1 MERSGSV
8 EKSVTL
14 NKAQDSG
21 LRRLAKLLGP
31 GIIAVLSWLGAG
43 DLITSSVAGAN
54 YGYAMMWVL
63 AVSLLLR
70 FLIVN
75 IIARFQLCNNRGM
88 SILEGYAQLHPVFAW
103 FMLGYALIMGHLTNA
118 YMLKGAG
125 EALATLLHLDQPLLC
140 SAAVVI
146 AVWLLVGR
154 NFYALIEG
162 VMKVLLAVM
171 TLAFITLAVMSGPD
185 LGGILRG
192 TIGFSIPPDEG
203 VHGALL
209 VAVSVIGAVAGSI
222 ANFVH
227 PYVMKEKGWT
237 GPEHKRIQRNDL
249 LFAVVVGIVI
259 NLAIWVVGVEILR
272 PNGLQVNTLSD
283 LGAAMELFFG
293 AGGWL
298 IFFTG
303 VFATLFASVVGKT
316 TAFPM
321 LITDALQHIRPER
334 RKRYGKTFHKDPAHK
349 WFLLFIL
356 VTPLVWSLPGMP
368 DFVTL
373 TIGVNA
379 LNIVGLPVISLGLLI
394 MSNQKSLLGDR
405 YRNNWFENL
414 ALGFATL
421 LAIWVAIQLGL
432 QLLG

>member
-8 EKSVTL
+8 EKSTPL
-14 NKAQDSG
+14 SKAQDSG

-162 VMKVLLAVM
+162 VMKLLLAVM

-283 LGAAMELFFG
+283 LGAALELFFG

-334 RKRYGKTFHKDPAHK
+334 RERYGKTFHKDPAHK

>member
-162 VMKVLLAVM
+162 VMKLLLAVM

-283 LGAAMELFFG
+283 LGAALELFFG

-334 RKRYGKTFHKDPAHK
+334 RERYGKTFHKDPLHK
-349 WFLLFIL
+349 WFMLFIL

-394 MSNQKSLLGDR
+394 MSNQKSLLGDK

-432 QLLG
+432 LLLG

>member
-14 NKAQDSG
+14 NKAQGSG

-88 SILEGYAQLHPVFAW
+88 SILEGYAQLHPAFAW

-162 VMKVLLAVM
+162 VMKLLLAVM

-283 LGAAMELFFG
+283 LGAALELFFG

-334 RKRYGKTFHKDPAHK
+334 RERYGKTFHKDPAHK

>member
-14 NKAQDSG
+14 NKTQGSG

-162 VMKVLLAVM
+162 VMKLLLAVM

-283 LGAAMELFFG
+283 LGAALELFFG

-334 RKRYGKTFHKDPAHK
+334 RERYGKTFHKDPAHK

>member
-8 EKSVTL
+8 EKSAPL
-14 NKAQDSG
+14 SKAQDSG

-283 LGAAMELFFG
+283 LGAALELFFG

-334 RKRYGKTFHKDPAHK
+334 RERYGKTFHKDPAHK

>member
-14 NKAQDSG
+14 DKAQGSG

-88 SILEGYAQLHPVFAW
+88 SILEGYAQLHPAFAW

-162 VMKVLLAVM
+162 VMKLLLAVM

-283 LGAAMELFFG
+283 LGAALELFFG
-293 AGGWL
+293 AGGWV

-334 RKRYGKTFHKDPAHK
+334 RERYGKTFHKDPAHK

-394 MSNQKSLLGDR
+394 MSNQKSLLGDK

>member
-162 VMKVLLAVM
+162 VMKLLLAVM

-283 LGAAMELFFG
+283 LGAALELFFG

-334 RKRYGKTFHKDPAHK
+334 RERYGKTFHKDPAHK

-394 MSNQKSLLGDR
+394 MSNQKSLLGDK

>member
-14 NKAQDSG
+14 NKAQGSG

-88 SILEGYAQLHPVFAW
+88 SILEGYAQLHPAFAW

-162 VMKVLLAVM
+162 VMKLLLAVM

-283 LGAAMELFFG
+283 LGAALELFFG
-293 AGGWL
+293 AGGWV

-334 RKRYGKTFHKDPAHK
+334 RERYGKTFHKDPAHK

-379 LNIVGLPVISLGLLI
+379 LNIIGLPVISLGLLI
-394 MSNQKSLLGDR
+394 MSNQKSLLGDK

>member
-14 NKAQDSG
+14 NKAQGSG

-272 PNGLQVNTLSD
+272 PNGLQVNTLND
-283 LGAAMELFFG
+283 LGAALELFFG

-334 RKRYGKTFHKDPAHK
+334 RERYGKTFHKDPAHK

-394 MSNQKSLLGDR
+394 MSNQKSLLGVK

>member
-1 MERSGSV
+1 MASSPPLD
-8 EKSVTL
+8 EKLGAVAEPRM
-14 NKAQDSG
+14 KK
-21 LRRLAKLLGP
+21 LAKLLGP

-75 IIARFQLCNNRGM
+75 IIARFQLCNNKGM
-88 SILEGYAQLHPVFAW
+88 SILEGYAQLHPFFAW
-103 FMLGYALIMGHLTNA
+103 FMLAYALLMGHLINA

-125 EALATLLHLDQPLLC
+125 EALAMLLNINQPLLC
-140 SAAVVI
+140 SVAVVI

-154 NFYALIEG
+154 NVYSLIEG
-162 VMKVLLAVM
+162 VMKALLAIM
-171 TLAFITLAVMSGPD
+171 TLAFLALAIMSGPD
-185 LGGILRG
+185 VTGILKG

-227 PYVMKEKGWT
+227 PYVMRQKGWV

-249 LFAVVVGIVI
+249 LFAVIVGIII

-272 PNGLQVNTLSD
+272 PNGLQVNTLAD
-283 LGAAMELFFG
+283 LGKALEIYFGSIGWYVFF
-293 AGGWL
+293 
-298 IFFTG
+298 IG
-303 VFATLFASVVGKT
+303 VFATLFASVSGKT

-321 LITDALQHIRPER
+321 LITDAFQHIRPER
-334 RKRYGKTFHKDPAHK
+334 RARYGKEYHRDPMHR
-349 WFLLFIL
+349 WFMLFIL

-373 TIGVNA
+373 TLGVNA
-379 LNIVGLPVISLGLLI
+379 LNIVGLPIISLGLLI
-394 MSNQKSLLGDR
+394 MSNQKSLLSKE
-405 YRNNWFENL
+405 YRNNWFENIALTFATGL
-414 ALGFATL
+414 ALWVAFQLGTEL
-421 LAIWVAIQLGL
+421 LA
-432 QLLG
+432 

>member
-14 NKAQDSG
+14 NKAQGSG

-88 SILEGYAQLHPVFAW
+88 SILEGYAQLHPAFAW

-162 VMKVLLAVM
+162 VMKLLLAVM

-283 LGAAMELFFG
+283 LGAALELFFG

-334 RKRYGKTFHKDPAHK
+334 RERYGKTFHKDPAHK

-394 MSNQKSLLGDR
+394 MSNQKSLLGDK

>member
-14 NKAQDSG
+14 NKAQGSG

-88 SILEGYAQLHPVFAW
+88 SILEGYAQLHPAFAW
-103 FMLGYALIMGHLTNA
+103 FMLGYALLMGHLTNA

-162 VMKVLLAVM
+162 VMKLLLAVM

-283 LGAAMELFFG
+283 LGAALELFFG
-293 AGGWL
+293 AGGWV

-334 RKRYGKTFHKDPAHK
+334 RERYGKTFHKDPAHK

>member
-1 MERSGSV
+1 MERSSSV

-88 SILEGYAQLHPVFAW
+88 SILEGYAQLHPAFAW

-162 VMKVLLAVM
+162 VMKLLLAVM

-192 TIGFSIPPDEG
+192 TIGFSIPPDDG

-283 LGAAMELFFG
+283 LGAALELFFG

-334 RKRYGKTFHKDPAHK
+334 RERYGKTFHKDPAHK

>member
-14 NKAQDSG
+14 NKAQGSG

-88 SILEGYAQLHPVFAW
+88 SILEGYAQLHPAFAW

-162 VMKVLLAVM
+162 VMKLLLAVM

-283 LGAAMELFFG
+283 LGAALELFFG
-293 AGGWL
+293 AGGWV

-334 RKRYGKTFHKDPAHK
+334 RERYGKTFHKDPAHK

-394 MSNQKSLLGDR
+394 MSNQKSLLGDK

>member
-8 EKSVTL
+8 EKSVPL
-14 NKAQDSG
+14 AKEQGSG
-21 LRRLAKLLGP
+21 LRRLTKLLGP

-75 IIARFQLCNNRGM
+75 IIARFQLCNNKGM

-103 FMLGYALIMGHLTNA
+103 FMLGYALVMGHLTNA

-125 EALATLLHLDQPLLC
+125 EALATLLHVDYPLLC
-140 SAAVVI
+140 SVAVVI

-249 LFAVVVGIVI
+249 LFAVVVGIII

-272 PNGLQVNTLSD
+272 PNGLQVNTLND
-283 LGAAMELFFG
+283 LGSALELFFG
-293 AGGWL
+293 SGGWL

-334 RKRYGKTFHKDPAHK
+334 RERYGKTFHKDPAHK

-394 MSNQKSLLGDR
+394 MSNQKSLLGDE

>member
-14 NKAQDSG
+14 NKAQGSG

-88 SILEGYAQLHPVFAW
+88 SILEGYAQLHPAFAW

-162 VMKVLLAVM
+162 VMKLLLAVM

-272 PNGLQVNTLSD
+272 PNGLQVNTLND
-283 LGAAMELFFG
+283 LGAALELFFG

-334 RKRYGKTFHKDPAHK
+334 RERYGKTFHKDPAHK

-394 MSNQKSLLGDR
+394 MSNQKSLLGDK

>member
-1 MERSGSV
+1 M
-8 EKSVTL
+8 
-14 NKAQDSG
+14 
-21 LRRLAKLLGP
+21 
-31 GIIAVLSWLGAG
+31 
-43 DLITSSVAGAN
+43 AGAN

-140 SAAVVI
+140 SVAVVI

-209 VAVSVIGAVAGSI
+209 VAASVIGAVAGSI

-283 LGAAMELFFG
+283 LGAALELFFG

-334 RKRYGKTFHKDPAHK
+334 RERYGKTFHKDPAHK

-394 MSNQKSLLGDR
+394 MSNQKSLLGDK

>member
-283 LGAAMELFFG
+283 LGAALELFFG

>member
-14 NKAQDSG
+14 KKAQDSG

-283 LGAAMELFFG
+283 LGAALELFFG